1 MNAMLLSLDGSAKML
16 NRDDMSWFY
25 NEFSDVV
32 LTRTSIRR
40 SLNLRRVLAHL
51 LKNGMSLGCESPG
64 LRRKRGV
71 VPLPTKTARQPYRA
85 LLPSEWVENA

>member
-25 NEFSDVV
+25 NEDEFSDVV

-40 SLNLRRVLAHL
+40 SLNQRRVLAHL
-51 LKNGMSLGCESPG
+51 LKNGMSLGFESPG
-64 LRRKRGV
+64 LGGKGELYLSPRK
-71 VPLPTKTARQPYRA
+71 LPDN
-85 LLPSEWVENA
+85 LIGLFSLVSG